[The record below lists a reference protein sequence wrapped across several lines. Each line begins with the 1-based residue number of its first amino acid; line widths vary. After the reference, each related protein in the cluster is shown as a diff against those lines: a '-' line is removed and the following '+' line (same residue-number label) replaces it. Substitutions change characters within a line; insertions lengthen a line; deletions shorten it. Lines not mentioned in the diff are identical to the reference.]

1 MFRHHLLLIYRNF
14 RRYKNSF
21 FINLIGLSTGISC
34 ALLIY
39 LWVNDEMKMDRFH
52 NDRLYQVMAN
62 ENITEGVNTVDATPG
77 ILAETMVKEMPE
89 VESAVTASP
98 TYWLGKS
105 SVSTNNKTAIKAAGK
120 FAGADFFK
128 IFSYPL
134 LVGKADQVL
143 KDKNTVVISEELA
156 LKLFRS
162 TDVIGKEFLWR
173 NADMKSDNHALISG
187 VFKDIRGNSSDH
199 FDFLVSLDVFFA
211 AAPNYLKWGNSGPN
225 TFFILKEGA
234 DPLQFNAKIKGFL
247 KTKGQTNISL
257 FIRPYGDSYLY
268 SKFENGKVA
277 GGRIDYVKLFSLI
290 AVFILLIACIN
301 FMNLSTA
308 KASRRLKEVGVKKVM
323 GAQRSSLILQ
333 YMAESML
340 LTVMAVFVSLLA
352 VELLL
357 PQFNTIV
364 DKQLSLHYSV
374 PLILALLGI
383 TVFTGLIAGSYP
395 AFYLSGLKPALA
407 LKGRLNLTQGALWT
421 RQGLVVFQ
429 FTLSV
434 ILIVAVLVIY
444 KQIEYVQHKN
454 QGYQRDNVLYF
465 EAAGKFKNNINFA
478 IDAIK
483 KMPGVINASSID
495 RELLGDLNYTF
506 GDFNWE
512 GRDPKEVIKFQRA
525 DVNSGLFETLGIK
538 MAEGRSFSDKFRSDT
553 SKIIVNE
560 AGIKVMRLK
569 NPVGKVFNIW
579 GTDFQIIGV
588 IKDFHFESLHQT
600 IKPMFFKYRPQYTNR
615 IMVNVSAGKLKEVI
629 DGLQRMNATYNP
641 GYNMDIKFL
650 DQDFQAQYVAESRV
664 ALLSRYFAAIAVVI
678 SCLGLFGLATF
689 TAERRL
695 KEIGIRKVLGASGLH
710 VVYTLSKDFTKP
722 VVAAI
727 LIAIPISYVLTQN
740 WLNSFAYRIELRLW
754 YFVAAG
760 FLALLI
766 SVVTVLT
773 QALRAANVN
782 PVQCLKADG

>member
-14 RRYKNSF
+14 KRYKSSF

-52 NDRLYQVMAN
+52 HERLYQVMEN
-62 ENITEGVNTVDATPG
+62 ENITDGVNTVEGTPG
-77 ILAETMVKEMPE
+77 ILAEAMAKEMPE
-89 VESAVTASP
+89 VELAVTVSP
-98 TYWLGKS
+98 TYWLGQS
-105 SVSTNNKTAIKAAGK
+105 SVAANNKRAVKAAGK

-134 LVGKADQVL
+134 LAGKSDQVL
-143 KDKNTVVISEELA
+143 KDKNTVVISEGLA
-156 LKLFRS
+156 LKLFSS
-162 TDVIGKEFLWR
+162 TDVVGKEFVWR
-173 NADMKSDNHALISG
+173 NADMKNENHALISG
-187 VFKDIRGNSSDH
+187 VFKDIAENSSDH
-199 FDFLVSLDVFFA
+199 FDFLVSLDVFYA
-211 AAPNYLKWGNSGPN
+211 AAPNYLKWTNYGPQ

-234 DPLQFNAKIKGFL
+234 DPAHFNTKINGFL
-247 KTKGQTNISL
+247 KTKGTNYHTL
-257 FIRPYGDSYLY
+257 FIRPYADGYLY
-268 SKFENGKVA
+268 NKYENGKVI

-290 AVFILLIACIN
+290 AVFILIIACIN

-323 GAQRSSLILQ
+323 GAQRGSLVLQ

-340 LTVMAVFVSLLA
+340 LTIMAVFVSLLV

-374 PLILALLGI
+374 SLILALLGI
-383 TVFTGLIAGSYP
+383 ILFTGLVSGSYP
-395 AFYLSGLKPALA
+395 AFYLSGLKPVLA

-444 KQIEYVQHKN
+444 KQIEYVQNKN
-454 QGYQRDNVLYF
+454 QGYQKDNVLYF

-483 KMPGVINASSID
+483 KIPGVINASSID

-512 GRDPKEVIKFQRA
+512 GRNPKEVIKFQRA
-525 DVNSGLFETLGIK
+525 DINSGLFETLGIK
-538 MAEGRSFSDKFRSDT
+538 MAEGRSFSDKFGSDT

-569 NPVGKVFNIW
+569 NPVGKVFNVW
-579 GTDFQIIGV
+579 GEDFQIIGV

-600 IKPMFFKYRPQYTNR
+600 IKPMFFKYRPQFTNR
-615 IMVNVSAGKLKEVI
+615 IMVNVSSGKLKEVM
-629 DGLQRMNATYNP
+629 DGLQKVNATYNP
-641 GYNMDIKFL
+641 GFNMNIKFL

-664 ALLSRYFAAIAVVI
+664 ALLSRYFAAIAVLI

-722 VVAAI
+722 VIAAI

-740 WLNSFAYRIELRLW
+740 WLNTFAYRIELQLW

-760 FLALLI
+760 LMALLI

-773 QALRAANVN
+773 QAFKAANVN

>member
-14 RRYKNSF
+14 KRYKSSF

-34 ALLIY
+34 ALFIY

-52 NDRLYQVMAN
+52 HERLYQVMEN
-62 ENITEGVNTVDATPG
+62 ENITDGVNTVEGTPG
-77 ILAETMVKEMPE
+77 ILAEAMAKEMPE
-89 VESAVTASP
+89 VELAVTVSP
-98 TYWLGKS
+98 TYWLGQS
-105 SVSTNNKTAIKAAGK
+105 SVSANNKQAVRAAGK
-120 FAGADFFK
+120 FAGADFFEV
-128 IFSYPL
+128 FSYPL
-134 LVGKADQVL
+134 LTGKADQVL
-143 KDKNTVVISEELA
+143 KDKNTVVISEGLA

-162 TDVIGKEFLWR
+162 TDVIGKKFVWR
-173 NADMKSDNHALISG
+173 NADMKNENHALISG
-187 VFKDIRGNSSDH
+187 VFKDTQKNSSDH
-199 FDFLVSLDVFFA
+199 FDFLVSLDVFYA
-211 AAPNYLKWGNSGPN
+211 AAPNYLKWTNYGPQ
-225 TFFILKEGA
+225 TFFILKKEA
-234 DPLQFNAKIKGFL
+234 DPVHFNTKIKDFL
-247 KTKGQTNISL
+247 KTKGQNDHTL
-257 FIRPYGDSYLY
+257 FIRSYADGYLY
-268 SKFENGKVA
+268 NKYENGRVV

-340 LTVMAVFVSLLA
+340 LTIMAIFVSLLA

-357 PQFNTIV
+357 PQFNAVV
-364 DKQLSLHYSV
+364 DKELSLHYSV
-374 PLILALLGI
+374 SLILALLGI

-395 AFYLSGLKPALA
+395 AFYLSGLKPVLA

-444 KQIEYVQHKN
+444 KQIEYVQNKN
-454 QGYQRDNVLYF
+454 QGYQKDNVLYF

-512 GRDPKEVIKFQRA
+512 GRNPKEVIKFQRA
-525 DVNSGLFETLGIK
+525 DINNGLFETLGIK
-538 MAEGRSFSDKFRSDT
+538 MAEGRSFSDKFGSDT

-569 NPVGKVFNIW
+569 NPVGKIFNVW
-579 GTDFQIIGV
+579 GEDFQIIGV

-629 DGLQRMNATYNP
+629 DGLQKVNTTYNP
-641 GYNMDIKFL
+641 GFNMDIKFL
-650 DQDFQAQYVAESRV
+650 DQDFQAQYVVESRV
-664 ALLSRYFAAIAVVI
+664 ALLSRYFAAIAVLI
-678 SCLGLFGLATF
+678 SCLGLFGLAAF

-710 VVYTLSKDFTKP
+710 VIYALSKDFTKP
-722 VVAAI
+722 VVVAI
-727 LIAIPISYVLTQN
+727 LIAIPISYVLSQN
-740 WLNSFAYRIELRLW
+740 WLNSFAYRIELQLW

-760 FLALLI
+760 LMALLI

>member
-14 RRYKNSF
+14 KRYKGSF

-52 NDRLYQVMAN
+52 HKRLYQVMEN
-62 ENITEGVNTVDATPG
+62 ENITDGVNTVEGTPG
-77 ILAETMVKEMPE
+77 ILADAMVKEMPE
-89 VESAVTASP
+89 VASAVTVSP

-105 SVSTNNKTAIKAAGK
+105 SVSANNKPAVKAAGK

-134 LVGKADQVL
+134 IAGKIDQVL
-143 KDKNTVVISEELA
+143 RDKNTIVISEELA
-156 LKLFRS
+156 LKLFHS
-162 TDVIGKEFLWR
+162 TDVIGKEFVWR
-173 NADMKSDNHALISG
+173 NADMKNDNRALISG
-187 VFKDIRGNSSDH
+187 VFKDTPKNSSDH
-199 FDFLVSLDVFFA
+199 FDFLVSLDVFFN
-211 AAPNYLKWGNSGPN
+211 AAPNYLQWGNYGPQ

-234 DPLQFNAKIKGFL
+234 DPIHLNTKIKDFL
-247 KTKGQTNISL
+247 KTKGQNDHTL
-257 FIRPYGDSYLY
+257 FIRPYADSYLY
-268 SKFENGKVA
+268 NKFENGKVV
-277 GGRIDYVKLFSLI
+277 GGRIDYVRLFSLI
-290 AVFILLIACIN
+290 ALFILLIACIN

-323 GAQRSSLILQ
+323 GAQRGSLILQ
-333 YMAESML
+333 YIAESML
-340 LTVMAVFVSLLA
+340 LTLMAVFVSLLI

-364 DKQLSLHYSV
+364 DKQLSLQYSV
-374 PLILALLGI
+374 SLILSLLGI
-383 TVFTGLIAGSYP
+383 TIFTGLISGSYP
-395 AFYLSGLKPALA
+395 AFYLSGLKPVLA
-407 LKGRLNLTQGALWT
+407 LKGRLNLSQGTLWT
-421 RQGLVVFQ
+421 RQGLVIFQ

-444 KQIEYVQHKN
+444 KQIAYVQSKN
-454 QGYQRDNVLYF
+454 QGYQKDNVLYF

-478 IDAIK
+478 IEAIK
-483 KMPGVINASSID
+483 KIPGVINASSID

-506 GDFNWE
+506 GDFSWE
-512 GRDPKEVIKFQRA
+512 GRNPKEVIKFQRA

-538 MAEGRSFSDKFRSDT
+538 MAEGRSFSDKFGSDT

-560 AGIKVMRLK
+560 AGIRVMRLK

-579 GTDFQIIGV
+579 GVDYQIIGV
-588 IKDFHFESLHQT
+588 TKDFHFESLHQT
-600 IKPMFFKYRPQYTNR
+600 IKPMFFKYRPKSTNR
-615 IMVNVSAGKLKEVI
+615 IMVNVGAGKLKEVI
-629 DGLQRMNATYNP
+629 DHLQKMNTTYNA
-641 GYNMDIKFL
+641 GLNMDIKFL

-664 ALLSRYFAAIAVVI
+664 ALLSRYFAAIAIVI

-695 KEIGIRKVLGASGLH
+695 KEIGIRKVLGASAFQ

-722 VVAAI
+722 VIAAI
-727 LIAIPISYVLTQN
+727 LIAIPISYVLTQY
-740 WLNSFAYRIELRLW
+740 WLNSFAYRIELQLW

-766 SVVTVLT
+766 SLLTVFT
-773 QALRAANVN
+773 QALKAANVN

>member
-14 RRYKNSF
+14 KRYKSSF

-52 NDRLYQVMAN
+52 HERLYQVMEN
-62 ENITEGVNTVDATPG
+62 ENITDGVNTVEGTPG
-77 ILAETMVKEMPE
+77 ILAEAMAKEMVE
-89 VESAVTASP
+89 VELAVTVSP
-98 TYWLGKS
+98 TYWLGQS
-105 SVSTNNKTAIKAAGK
+105 SVSANNKPAVKAAGK
-120 FAGADFFK
+120 FSGADFFK

-134 LVGKADQVL
+134 LAGKADQVL
-143 KDKNTVVISEELA
+143 KDKNTVVISEGLA

-187 VFKDIRGNSSDH
+187 VFKDTQSNSSDH
-199 FDFLVSLDVFFA
+199 FDFLVSLDVFYA
-211 AAPNYLKWGNSGPN
+211 AAPNYLKWTNYGPQ
-225 TFFILKEGA
+225 TFFILKEGT
-234 DPLQFNAKIKGFL
+234 DPVHFNAKIKGFL
-247 KTKGQTNISL
+247 KAKGQNDHTL
-257 FIRPYGDSYLY
+257 FIRSYADSYLY
-268 SKFENGKVA
+268 NKYENGKVV

-308 KASRRLKEVGVKKVM
+308 KASRRLKEVGVKKVL

-340 LTVMAVFVSLLA
+340 LTIMAVFVSLLA

-374 PLILALLGI
+374 SLISALLGI
-383 TVFTGLIAGSYP
+383 TVFTGLISGSYP

-434 ILIVAVLVIY
+434 VLIVAVLVIY
-444 KQIEYVQHKN
+444 KQIAYVQHKN

-478 IDAIK
+478 IEEIK
-483 KMPGVINASSID
+483 KIPGVINASSID

-506 GDFNWE
+506 GDFGWE

-525 DVNSGLFETLGIK
+525 DINSGLFETLGIK
-538 MAEGRSFSDKFRSDT
+538 MAEGRSFSDKFGSDT

-560 AGIKVMRLK
+560 AGIRVMRLK
-569 NPVGKVFNIW
+569 NPVGKVFNVW
-579 GTDFQIIGV
+579 GTNYQIIGV

-600 IKPMFFKYRPQYTNR
+600 IKPMFFKYRPRYTNR
-615 IMVNVSAGKLKEVI
+615 IMLNVGAGKLKEVI
-629 DGLQRMNATYNP
+629 DRLQKMNATYNP
-641 GYNMDIKFL
+641 GFNLNIKFL

-664 ALLSRYFAAIAVVI
+664 ALLSRYFAGMAVLI

-689 TAERRL
+689 TAERKL
-695 KEIGIRKVLGASGLH
+695 KEIGIRKVLGASAFQ

-722 VVAAI
+722 VITAI
-727 LIAIPISYVLTQN
+727 LIAIPISYVLTRH
-740 WLNSFAYRIELRLW
+740 WLNSFAYRIELQLW

-760 FLALLI
+760 LLALLI
-766 SVVTVLT
+766 STVTVLT
-773 QALRAANVN
+773 QAVKAAYVN

>member
-14 RRYKNSF
+14 KRYKSSF

-52 NDRLYQVMAN
+52 HERLYQVMEN
-62 ENITEGVNTVDATPG
+62 ENITDGVNTVEGTPG
-77 ILAETMVKEMPE
+77 ILAEAMAKEMAE
-89 VESAVTASP
+89 VELAVTVSP
-98 TYWLGKS
+98 TYWLGQS
-105 SVSTNNKTAIKAAGK
+105 SVSANNKPAVKAAGK
-120 FAGADFFK
+120 FSGADFFK

-134 LVGKADQVL
+134 LAGRADQVL
-143 KDKNTVVISEELA
+143 KDKNTVVISEGLA

-173 NADMKSDNHALISG
+173 NADMKNDNHALISG
-187 VFKDIRGNSSDH
+187 VFKDTQKNSSDH
-199 FDFLVSLDVFFA
+199 FDFLVSLDVFYA
-211 AAPNYLKWGNSGPN
+211 AAPNYLKWTNYGPQ
-225 TFFILKEGA
+225 TFFILKEGT
-234 DPLQFNAKIKGFL
+234 DPVHFNAKIKGFL
-247 KTKGQTNISL
+247 KAKGQNDHTL
-257 FIRPYGDSYLY
+257 FIRSYADSYLY
-268 SKFENGKVA
+268 NKYENGKVV

-308 KASRRLKEVGVKKVM
+308 KASRRLKEVGVKKVL

-340 LTVMAVFVSLLA
+340 LTIMAVFVSLLA

-374 PLILALLGI
+374 SLISALLGI
-383 TVFTGLIAGSYP
+383 TVFTGLISGSYP

-434 ILIVAVLVIY
+434 VLIVAVLVIY
-444 KQIEYVQHKN
+444 KQIAYVQHKN

-478 IDAIK
+478 IEEIK
-483 KMPGVINASSID
+483 KIPGVINASSID

-506 GDFNWE
+506 GDFGWE

-525 DVNSGLFETLGIK
+525 DINSGLFETLGIK
-538 MAEGRSFSDKFRSDT
+538 MAEGRSFSDKFGSDT

-560 AGIKVMRLK
+560 AGIRVMRLK
-569 NPVGKVFNIW
+569 NPVGKVFNVW
-579 GTDFQIIGV
+579 GTNYQIIGV

-600 IKPMFFKYRPQYTNR
+600 IKPMFFKYRPRYTNR
-615 IMVNVSAGKLKEVI
+615 IMLNVGAGKLKEVI
-629 DGLQRMNATYNP
+629 DRLQKMNATYNP
-641 GYNMDIKFL
+641 GFNLNIKFL
-650 DQDFQAQYVAESRV
+650 DEDFQAQYVAESRV
-664 ALLSRYFAAIAVVI
+664 AVLSRYFAGMAVLI

-689 TAERRL
+689 TAERKL
-695 KEIGIRKVLGASGLH
+695 KEIGIRKVLGASAFQ

-722 VVAAI
+722 VITAI
-727 LIAIPISYVLTQN
+727 LIAIPISYVLTRH
-740 WLNSFAYRIELRLW
+740 WLNSFAYRIELQLW

-760 FLALLI
+760 LLALLI
-766 SVVTVLT
+766 STVTVLT
-773 QALRAANVN
+773 QALKAAYVN

>member
-1 MFRHHLLLIYRNF
+1 MIYRNF
-14 RRYKNSF
+14 KRYKTSF

-39 LWVNDEMKMDRFH
+39 LWVNDEMQMDGFH
-52 NDRLYQVMAN
+52 DERLYQVM
-62 ENITEGVNTVDATPG
+62 ENQHVADGVNTIDGTPA
-77 ILAETMVKEMPE
+77 ILADAMVKEMPE
-89 VESAVTASP
+89 VALAVTASP
-98 TYWLGKS
+98 TYWLGQSK
-105 SVSTNNKTAIKAAGK
+105 VSANNQPALKAAGK

-128 IFSYPL
+128 VFAYPL
-134 LVGKADQVL
+134 LAGQADRVL
-143 KDKNTVVISEELA
+143 KDKNTVVVSEGLA
-156 LKLFRS
+156 LKLFHS
-162 TDVIGKEFLWR
+162 IDVIGKEFVWS
-173 NADMKSDNHALISG
+173 NADMKSENRAMISG
-187 VFKDIRGNSSDH
+187 VFKDLPSNSSDH

-234 DPLQFNAKIKGFL
+234 DPVQFNAKIEGFL
-247 KTKGQTNISL
+247 KTKGQRDLSL
-257 FIRPYGDSYLY
+257 FIRPYADSYLY
-268 SKFENGKVA
+268 NQFENGKVS
-277 GGRIDYVKLFSLI
+277 GGRIDYVKLFGLV

-340 LTVMAVFVSLLA
+340 LTIIAVFVSLLI

-357 PQFNTIV
+357 PQFNAIV
-364 DKQLSLHYSV
+364 DKQLSLHYSMS
-374 PLILALLGI
+374 LILSLLAI
-383 TVFTGLIAGSYP
+383 TTFTGLVSGSYP
-395 AFYLSGLKPALA
+395 AFYLSGLKPVLA
-407 LKGRLNLTQGALWT
+407 LKGRLNLTRAASWT

-434 ILIVAVLVIY
+434 ILIVAVFVIY
-444 KQIEYVQHKN
+444 KQIAYVQHKSL
-454 QGYQRDNVLYF
+454 GYQKENVLYF
-465 EAAGKFKNNINFA
+465 EANGKFKNNVNLA
-478 IDAIK
+478 IDVIK
-483 KMPGVINASSID
+483 KIPGVTNASSIN

-512 GRDPKEVIKFQRA
+512 GRDPKEVIKFQHA
-525 DVNSGLFETLGIK
+525 YVNSGLIETVGIK
-538 MAEGRSFSDKFRSDT
+538 MAAGRSFSDKFGADT

-560 AGIKVMRLK
+560 AGLKAMRLR
-569 NPVGKVFNIW
+569 NPLGKIFNVW
-579 GTDFQIIGV
+579 GQDFQIIGV

-600 IKPMFFKYRPQYTNR
+600 IKPMFLRYRPEFTNR
-615 IMVNVSAGKLKEVI
+615 VMLSVGSGKIKEVM
-629 DGLQRMNATYNP
+629 DQLQKMNTTYNP
-641 GYNMDIKFL
+641 GFNLDVKFL

-664 ALLSRYFAAIAVVI
+664 AVLSRYFAVIAVLI

-695 KEIGIRKVLGASGLH
+695 KEIGIRKVLGASGFSL
-710 VVYTLSKDFTKP
+710 VYTLSKDFTRP
-722 VVAAI
+722 VISAI
-727 LIAIPISYVLTQN
+727 LIALPVSYVLVRY
-740 WLNSFAYRIELRLW
+740 WLNSFAYRIELQLW

-760 FLALLI
+760 FLALFISLI
-766 SVVTVLT
+766 TVCT
-773 QALRAANVN
+773 QAWKAANVN